1 MVSSSLIDDVL
12 ADPDL
17 LALEFEA
24 IVAANYPPSADGPDR
39 TPPPARP
46 GAVVRPSSGR
56 RARPARRRSGLY
68 RSAVVARRRLAR
80 ERAPPHRALG
90 NVT

>member
-1 MVSSSLIDDVL
+1 MVSSCLIDDVL

-24 IVAANYPPSADGPDR
+24 IVAANYPPAADGPDR
-39 TPPPARP
+39 TPPPTRR

-56 RARPARRRSGLY
+56 RARPGRRRFGPG
-68 RSAVVARRRLAR
+68 RSAVVARKLPAR
-80 ERAPPHRALG
+80 ERAPPHRVLG
-90 NVT
+90 GVT